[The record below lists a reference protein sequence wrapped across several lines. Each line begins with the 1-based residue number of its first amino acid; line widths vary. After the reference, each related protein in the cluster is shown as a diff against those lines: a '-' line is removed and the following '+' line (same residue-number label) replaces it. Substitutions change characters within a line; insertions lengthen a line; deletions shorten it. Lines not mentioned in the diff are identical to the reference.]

1 MPADYEGLDF
11 QTKALQQSRVQLSWD
26 EDEPDRVKTL
36 KRKFNADQVGVLD
49 LNLKHSTLCL
59 FIYILKFLK
68 NLIHIKFLLLQ
79 SSYL

>member
-49 LNLKHSTLCL
+49 LNLKHST
-59 FIYILKFLK
+59 
-68 NLIHIKFLLLQ
+68 
-79 SSYL
+79 

>member
-49 LNLKHSTLCL
+49 LNLKHSTLRL
-59 FIYILKFLK
+59 FIYLFIF
-68 NLIHIKFLLLQ
+68 
-79 SSYL
+79 